1 MEGHMADN
9 LNPTV
14 GETSF
19 SARSNTQVRTPRLMM
34 RGINKS
40 FGAVRALTDV
50 DFEVYAGEVVGL
62 VGDNGAGKSTLI
74 KTISGVGPADSGEIY
89 VEGQPVKITSPQVAT
104 RLGIE
109 TVYQDLALCDNLDV
123 VSNLFLGHEE
133 LTPLRNLAEVSM
145 EQRTLQVL
153 RTLDVK
159 IPSVRSLVASLS
171 GGQRQ
176 SIAVAKSILR
186 NAKVVLLDEPTAAL
200 GVAQT
205 RQVLNLIRR
214 LREQGLAVV
223 VISHNLADVF
233 EVVDRVI
240 VIRLGRRAGTFD
252 IKTSTPE
259 QVIASITGAEF
270 GGQAKTN
277 GNTEVAPVDS
287 SVAAMTGEGF
297 SDLMKANANAEPD
310 VTQSG
315 DESDTLRKP
324 HANGD
329 EGGSI

>member
-1 MEGHMADN
+1 MADSIT
-9 LNPTV
+9 PSAGDMTSPV
-14 GETSF
+14 PEQPARGE
-19 SARSNTQVRTPRLMM
+19 PRLLM

-50 DFEVYAGEVVGL
+50 DFEVYPGEVVGL

-74 KTISGVGPADSGEIY
+74 KTIAGVGPADSGEVF

-123 VSNLFLGHEE
+123 VANLFLGREE
-133 LTPLRNLAEVSM
+133 HTPALSLRENDM
-145 EQRTLQVL
+145 ELRGLGVL
-153 RTLDVK
+153 RTLEVK

-176 SIAVAKSILR
+176 SIAVAKAILR
-186 NAKVVLLDEPTAAL
+186 NARVVLLDEPTAAL

-205 RQVLNLIRR
+205 RQVLNLILR

-240 VIRLGRRAGTFD
+240 VLRLGRRVATFD
-252 IKTSTPE
+252 VKSTTPE
-259 QVIASITGAEF
+259 RVVAAITGAEF
-270 GGQAKTN
+270 GELRSATTN
-277 GNTEVAPVDS
+277 DNGVS
-287 SVAAMTGEGF
+287 EG
-297 SDLMKANANAEPD
+297 
-310 VTQSG
+310 VTNN
-315 DESDTLRKP
+315 E
-324 HANGD
+324 
-329 EGGSI
+329 